1 MRSSGVTI
9 NAGGTGMQEFEKLK
23 KRYFKAQKYYRERY
37 PTDTPERQAAADKAA
52 LELKKQLD
60 EAWERVK
67 RKEIDI
73 SQVDEI
79 PKLKLDYW
87 QAKEVRYYAKSRKA
101 TIRLELPQ
109 FWKYVNVIEG

>member
-1 MRSSGVTI
+1 ME
-9 NAGGTGMQEFEKLK
+9 EFEKLK

-37 PTDTPERQAAADKAA
+37 STDTPERQAIADKMAKG
-52 LELKKQLD
+52 LEQQLN

-67 RKEIDI
+67 FKEIDI

-87 QAKEVRYYAKSRKA
+87 QTKEVRYYAKNRKA

-109 FWKYVNVIEG
+109 FWKYANVIEG